1 MLEAYICAWKQTKM
15 QSREKEKKENL
26 VYKVKQGEND
36 TTLELSEICD
46 WLQEPDC
53 NDTRATSLA

>member
-1 MLEAYICAWKQTKM
+1 MQT
-15 QSREKEKKENL
+15 REKEKKENL

-46 WLQEPDC
+46 
-53 NDTRATSLA
+53 